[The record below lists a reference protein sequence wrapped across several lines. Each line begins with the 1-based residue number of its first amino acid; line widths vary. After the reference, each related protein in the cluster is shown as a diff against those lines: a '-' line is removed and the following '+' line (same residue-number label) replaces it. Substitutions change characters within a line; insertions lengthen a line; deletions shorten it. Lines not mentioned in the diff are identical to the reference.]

1 MTRFF
6 LACLDMIL
14 VVAKIVAMIAASI
27 VALTLTTNAALGAR
41 LPGGFDHSGWFQ
53 FELVVLVDT
62 RPAVLNSET
71 WPLTTSVHYPAH
83 WRWLQDPALKA
94 ALMTQYD
101 SATVSMSP
109 SGHILV
115 TPPSATPPLW
125 EPPPPLLSEQ
135 DMALIDELMALRLPS
150 PAEPDIDATTDTEQ
164 PLPLAED
171 DERQGPLLPFEEAG
185 LDDDA
190 SRLTPFES
198 LGIAGDDLRGQA
210 PEVSIPLALPA
221 EQVTLTPLTVTARRI
236 PPPSTFEKLPLDRLA
251 AGLERYRQ
259 QNDDAVLV
267 ATSWLQSPES
277 DSLPILVEPDTG
289 SPYPVLQGFVQLL
302 PRDNSWRLGLNLW
315 ANTEGQY
322 LPAIFE
328 GAAPPPSPQRVTV
341 LSTHAA
347 LDPAMIDPA
356 MIDPALINTALINTA
371 RSDPAFTDQADDIGA
386 KATVPLNPFDT
397 ASSPA
402 SVADEPGL
410 AARHPTRFAPQAPA
424 PWPWRHVI
432 HIEDTVPLSE
442 NRLRYYDHPVV
453 KVLATWRELS
463 WYELYTLGDTI
474 DQE

>member
-14 VVAKIVAMIAASI
+14 VVAKIVAMIGASI
-27 VALTLTTNAALGAR
+27 VALSLTTNAALAAR
-41 LPGGFDHSGWFQ
+41 LPGGFGHSGWFQ

-71 WPLTTSVHYPAH
+71 WPLTTSVHYPAR

-94 ALMTQYD
+94 TLMTQYD
-101 SATVSMSP
+101 SATVSVSP

-115 TPPSATPPLW
+115 TPPSDTPPLW

-150 PAEPDIDATTDTEQ
+150 PTEPNTDATADTEQ
-164 PLPLAED
+164 PAPLAED
-171 DERQGPLLPFEEAG
+171 DERQGPLLPFEEAA
-185 LDDDA
+185 LDDDT

-198 LGIAGDDLRGQA
+198 LGIAGDDRRGQA
-210 PEVSIPLALPA
+210 PEVSIPLAIPA

-236 PPPSTFEKLPLDRLA
+236 PEPATFEKLPLDRLA
-251 AGLERYRQ
+251 AGLERYQQ
-259 QNDDAVLV
+259 QNDDAVV
-267 ATSWLQSPES
+267 VSASWLQSPDS
-277 DSLPILVEPDTG
+277 DSLPILVEPDTD

-315 ANTEGQY
+315 ANTDGQY

-341 LSTHAA
+341 ISTLAA
-347 LDPAMIDPA
+347 LDPALIDP
-356 MIDPALINTALINTA
+356 TLINTA
-371 RSDPAFTDQADDIGA
+371 RSDPAFTDQAGDIGA
-386 KATVPLNPFDT
+386 KATVPPNPFDT
-397 ASSPA
+397 ASSPV

-424 PWPWRHVI
+424 PWPWRHII

-463 WYELYTLGDTI
+463 WYELYALGETI
-474 DQE
+474 NQE

>member
-14 VVAKIVAMIAASI
+14 VVAKIVAMIGASI
-27 VALTLTTNAALGAR
+27 VALSLTTNAALAAR
-41 LPGGFDHSGWFQ
+41 LPGGFGHSGWFQ

-62 RPAVLNSET
+62 RPAVLSSET
-71 WPLTTSVHYPAH
+71 WPLATSVHYPAR

-94 ALMTQYD
+94 TLMTQYD
-101 SATVSMSP
+101 SATVSVSP

-115 TPPSATPPLW
+115 TPPSDTPPLW

-150 PAEPDIDATTDTEQ
+150 PTEPNTDATADTEQ
-164 PLPLAED
+164 PAPLAED
-171 DERQGPLLPFEEAG
+171 DERQGPLLPFEEAA
-185 LDDDA
+185 LDDDT

-198 LGIAGDDLRGQA
+198 LGIAGDDRRGQA
-210 PEVSIPLALPA
+210 PEVSIPLAIPA

-236 PPPSTFEKLPLDRLA
+236 PEPATFEKLPLDRLA
-251 AGLERYRQ
+251 AGLERYQQ
-259 QNDDAVLV
+259 QNDDAVV
-267 ATSWLQSPES
+267 VSASWLQSPDS
-277 DSLPILVEPDTG
+277 DSLPILVEPDTD

-315 ANTEGQY
+315 ANTDGQY

-341 LSTHAA
+341 ISTLAA
-347 LDPAMIDPA
+347 LDPALIDPT
-356 MIDPALINTALINTA
+356 LINTAT
-371 RSDPAFTDQADDIGA
+371 SDPAFIDQAGDIGA
-386 KATVPLNPFDT
+386 NATVPLNPFDT

-424 PWPWRHVI
+424 PWPWRHII

-463 WYELYTLGDTI
+463 WYELYALGETI
-474 DQE
+474 NQE

>member
-341 LSTHAA
+341 LSTQAA
-347 LDPAMIDPA
+347 LDPAL
-356 MIDPALINTALINTA
+356 IDPALINTALINTA

-463 WYELYTLGDTI
+463 WYELYALGDTI

>member
-1 MTRFF
+1 MTRLFVRCHRV
-6 LACLDMIL
+6 ANI
-14 VVAKIVAMIAASI
+14 VVLITALITLL
-27 VALTLTTNAALGAR
+27 ALTPNAAMAAR
-41 LPGGFDHSGWFQ
+41 LPGGFAHSGWFQ

-71 WPLTTSVHYPAH
+71 WPLTTSVHYPAR
-83 WRWLQDPALKA
+83 WRWIQDPALKA

-101 SATVSMSP
+101 SATVSVSP

-115 TPPSATPPLW
+115 TPPSDTPPLW

-150 PAEPDIDATTDTEQ
+150 PTEPNTDATADTEQ
-164 PLPLAED
+164 PAPLAED
-171 DERQGPLLPFEEAG
+171 DERQGPLLPFEEAA
-185 LDDDA
+185 LDDDT

-198 LGIAGDDLRGQA
+198 LGIAGDDRRGQA
-210 PEVSIPLALPA
+210 PEVSIPLAIPA

-236 PPPSTFEKLPLDRLA
+236 PEPATFEKLPLDRLA
-251 AGLERYRQ
+251 AGLERYQQ
-259 QNDDAVLV
+259 QNDDAVV
-267 ATSWLQSPES
+267 VSASWLQSPDS
-277 DSLPILVEPDTG
+277 DSLPILVEPDTD

-315 ANTEGQY
+315 ANTDGQY

-341 LSTHAA
+341 ISTLAA
-347 LDPAMIDPA
+347 LDPALIDPTR
-356 MIDPALINTALINTA
+356 INTAK
-371 RSDPAFTDQADDIGA
+371 SDPAFTDQAGDIGA

-424 PWPWRHVI
+424 PWPWRHII

-463 WYELYTLGDTI
+463 WYELYALGETI
-474 DQE
+474 NRE